1 MGKFFEIYVM
11 ARRCQI
17 SGITHQNGNRVSHA
31 NNKTHH
37 KFESNLQAKKIFV
50 PELGKSVRVKVS
62 TRILRTID
70 KLGFTAALKK
80 YNMSLQDM
88 V

>member
-1 MGKFFEIYVM
+1 
-11 ARRCQI
+11 
-17 SGITHQNGNRVSHA
+17 
-31 NNKTHH
+31 
-37 KFESNLQAKKIFV
+37 
-50 PELGKSVRVKVS
+50 VKVS

>member
-1 MGKFFEIYVM
+1 M
-11 ARRCQI
+11 ARRCTI

-37 KFESNLQAKKIFV
+37 KFESNLQTKKIFV
-50 PELGKSVRVKVS
+50 PELGKSLRVKVS

-70 KLGFTAALKK
+70 KLGFSAALKK
-80 YNMSLQDM
+80 YNLTIQD
-88 V
+88 VQ